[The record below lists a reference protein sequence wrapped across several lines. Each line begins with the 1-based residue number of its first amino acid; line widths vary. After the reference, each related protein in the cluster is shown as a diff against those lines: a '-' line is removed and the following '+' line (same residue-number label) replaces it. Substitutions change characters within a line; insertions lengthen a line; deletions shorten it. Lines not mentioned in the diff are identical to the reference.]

1 MYRYSIDNSLTCNG
15 EDLVLFRESPFAS
28 WMERLTLENPG
39 HGILP
44 DKGSEPSRDTVLP
57 QDDVAATLR
66 AEGHQVTLVEWE
78 DEEPLRRNATLLAMR
93 HGADFIV
100 NGQLAAGSL
109 SGPVNLLM
117 KTRGHSELGQHL
129 YVPCDT
135 QGKVSLHSPFRLC
148 FLADLLQ
155 SLQGELPP
163 HMLVIHGGAEPL
175 PLQTEDHIHYYRAVK
190 QRFLEAQQQFRKH
203 RMPDPALSA
212 HAGRW
217 SACANE
223 VLRQRALQSVAL
235 AERKAGAEDRFAGEL
250 SQRASAGAGT
260 GLSSYDPDWVI
271 APDASAV
278 AGGGANQ
285 AWPDTAA
292 TGGVTYTGGRR
303 AGDKEQFHPRRGGFL
318 PPGQVERRRRPAP
331 PTALGG
337 QRELDPPGAGLASH
351 PLDSPGFNITSQAA
365 PRADAD
371 ASPAAAR
378 REKAPDSALFGR
390 LPIAAR
396 ASTDRDREPAEP
408 AVSLSSSLFTGDSVP
423 D

>member
-1 MYRYSIDNSLTCNG
+1 MYRYGIDNSLTCNC

-44 DKGSEPSRDTVLP
+44 DKGSEPPRDCVLP
-57 QDDVAATLR
+57 QDDVAASLR
-66 AEGHQVTLVEWE
+66 AEGHQVALVEWE

-109 SGPVNLLM
+109 SGAVNLLM
-117 KTRGHSELGQHL
+117 KIRGHSELGQHL

-135 QGKVSLHSPFRLC
+135 QGKISLHSPYRLC

-163 HMLVIHGGAEPL
+163 RMLVIHGGAEPL
-175 PLQTEDHIHYYRAVK
+175 PLHTDDHIHFYRAVK
-190 QRFLEAQQQFRKH
+190 RRFLEAQQQFRKH

-217 SACANE
+217 SVCANE
-223 VLRQRALQSVAL
+223 VLKQRALQSVAL
-235 AERKAGAEDRFAGEL
+235 AERAAGPEDQFAGEL
-250 SQRASAGAGT
+250 PLAGELPQLVSARAGA
-260 GLSSYDPDWVI
+260 GLSSYDPDWVA
-271 APDASAV
+271 APG
-278 AGGGANQ
+278 AGGIAGQ

-292 TGGVTYTGGRR
+292 TGGSTNTGGRR
-303 AGDKEQFHPRRGGFL
+303 ARDKEQFHRRRGGFL
-318 PPGQVERRRRPAP
+318 PPGQIERRRRPAP

-337 QRELDPPGAGLASH
+337 QREPGLPGAGLVSH
-351 PLDSPGFNITSQAA
+351 PLDSPGFNVGFQAA
-365 PRADAD
+365 PRVDAD

-378 REKAPDSALFGR
+378 REEAPHSAPDR
-390 LPIAAR
+390 LPGTAR
-396 ASTDRDREPAEP
+396 APADRGQVEPTA
-408 AVSLSSSLFTGDSVP
+408 SLSSSLFTGDDVP